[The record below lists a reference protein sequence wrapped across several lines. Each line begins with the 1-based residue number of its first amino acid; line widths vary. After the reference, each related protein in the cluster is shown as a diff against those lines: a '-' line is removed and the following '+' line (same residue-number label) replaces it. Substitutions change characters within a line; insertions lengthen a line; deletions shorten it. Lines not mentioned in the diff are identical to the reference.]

1 MREKETA
8 INDLL
13 KDEKKFKEL
22 IEPVSAYIIFCEED
36 SKILAL
42 KNRSNKL
49 ILGKLLKFKDAS
61 EPTDII
67 WENRH
72 FTKAD
77 YIKR

>member
-49 ILGKLLKFKDAS
+49 ILGK
-61 EPTDII
+61 
-67 WENRH
+67 
-72 FTKAD
+72 
-77 YIKR
+77 